1 MSEDA
6 SKILEKAL
14 DKEEQV
20 VYNALTDRKTGR
32 QATYLRSPVK
42 RLFPA
47 TTVQVFSASPVILP
61 ISRFPKQAYSVPTA
75 FRERGTAPFRSTSLP
90 CFIHQNIFAASS
102 DFPVKRLLSLP
113 EFVPGNADS
122 AEAQSCVFPE
132 SATMRT
138 RSSCRASVV
147 PTRSGFSESGV
158 AA

>member
-1 MSEDA
+1 M
-6 SKILEKAL
+6 
-14 DKEEQV
+14 
-20 VYNALTDRKTGR
+20 YNALTDRKTDR
-32 QATYLRSPVK
+32 
-42 RLFPA
+42 PA
-47 TTVQVFSASPVILP
+47 RFVSVFSARTHFSSKDFVG
-61 ISRFPKQAYSVPTA
+61 
-75 FRERGTAPFRSTSLP
+75 RGTAPILTASPLYFVY
-90 CFIHQNIFAASS
+90 QNIFAASPV
-102 DFPVKRLLSLP
+102 FPGKRLLSLP

>member
-1 MSEDA
+1 M
-6 SKILEKAL
+6 
-14 DKEEQV
+14 
-20 VYNALTDRKTGR
+20 YNALTDRKTGR

-75 FRERGTAPFRSTSLP
+75 SRERGTAPFRSTSLP

-113 EFVPGNADS
+113 E
-122 AEAQSCVFPE
+122 